1 MIFLKGGLYM
11 SQDEK
16 IDELLKMMKDLK
28 EQADRQEEKIDYI
41 VKRLNHMRDKAH
53 KARERETSWPK

>member
-1 MIFLKGGLYM
+1 M

-16 IDELLKMMKDLK
+16 MDELLKIMRDLK

-53 KARERETSWPK
+53 KAREKETAWPK